1 VRKPTDE
8 EFMQL
13 NVIDINAKVERVAN
27 LFGMAEF
34 ENDVLAL
41 ETGGV
46 NRDAF
51 KPFWDQF
58 GDKFVLRPRE
68 LSIFFGS
75 RGSYKSTV
83 VTYLAAQFLL
93 EGAGKVGLLS
103 YELDPADVL
112 LLLTTQMAN
121 TVDYHLGFRKRVLD
135 RFNDKILMIDE
146 MTDAPHSAIAKI
158 KACLEADCK
167 LVILDCLQ
175 RVNMP
180 SNDIDLERQF
190 VIETTN
196 LARQHNAHVIVV
208 HHSRKGSHHDGDN
221 PFPTVDDLKGSGGL
235 ADNAMNVVAV
245 WSNKKKKE
253 LQWAMEKEGH
263 QPTIEERDLL
273 DMPDVVLDVKK
284 QRKGR
289 FEGRIGLWRT
299 EARAFH
305 RKGARVPTL

>member
-1 VRKPTDE
+1 MKKPTDD
-8 EFMQL
+8 EFMQIAAL
-13 NVIDINAKVERVAN
+13 GINSKVERVAN
-27 LFGMAEF
+27 IFPPSEF
-34 ENDVLAL
+34 ESRWEQL
-41 ETGGV
+41 E
-46 NRDAF
+46 RDGRNKGAF

-58 GDKFVLRPRE
+58 GDRFVLRPRE
-68 LSIFFGS
+68 LTIFFGS

-83 VTYLAAQFLL
+83 VNYLAAQYLM
-93 EGAGKVGLLS
+93 ESAGKVGLIS
-103 YELDPADVL
+103 YEMEPEDL
-112 LLLTTQMAN
+112 LYLFVEQMAN
-121 TVDYHLGFRKRVLD
+121 SATFTPEFSRHALNRIEHNL
-135 RFNDKILMIDE
+135 LLIDE
-146 MTDAPHSAIAKI
+146 MVDSPHSAIAKI
-158 KACLEADCK
+158 HAMMEMDCK

-190 VIETTN
+190 VVAASN
-196 LARQHNAHVIVV
+196 LARQHDAHVIIV

-235 ADNAMNVVAV
+235 ADNAHNVVAA

-253 LQWAMEKEGH
+253 LIIKMENSY
-263 QPTIEERDLL
+263 QPDMDEHDLL
-273 DMPDVVLDVKK
+273 EMPDVVLDVKK